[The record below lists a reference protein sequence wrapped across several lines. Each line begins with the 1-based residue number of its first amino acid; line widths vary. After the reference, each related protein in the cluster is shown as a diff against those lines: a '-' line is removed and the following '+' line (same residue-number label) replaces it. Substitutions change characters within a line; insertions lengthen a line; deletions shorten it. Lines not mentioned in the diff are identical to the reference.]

1 MNPDSSADQEEQGHF
16 WSFDGQKDVL
26 EIYRLEVPGNR
37 NSLNVIRNSVEHAAC
52 ATPLSEIG
60 IAAFQMAVDEIC
72 ANVVEHG
79 YEKHQ
84 VQDEST
90 LAIEIARF
98 DDRIETIIT
107 DRSAIRFT
115 VKNAP
120 EPLSF
125 LQEQRKR
132 GLGLDIVRYCVDK
145 VEYQWLLPHGNQ
157 THLIKYYGEEQQA

>member
-16 WSFDGQKDVL
+16 WSFDGHKDVL

-37 NSLNVIRNSVEHAAC
+37 NSLSIIRDSVEDAAT

-84 VQDEST
+84 VRDESI
-90 LAIEIARF
+90 LGIEIARF
-98 DDRIETIIT
+98 EDRIETIIT
-107 DRSAIRFT
+107 DRSAVRFT

-157 THLIKYYGEEQQA
+157 THLVKYYGEEQQA